1 MHPKSIPDQSQINQK
16 LLRRHQEAQE
26 MRKNIDAGTFDAF
39 VEAFYKDQN
48 EGDISPIDK
57 V

>member
-1 MHPKSIPDQSQINQK
+1 
-16 LLRRHQEAQE
+16 
-26 MRKNIDAGTFDAF
+26 MRKNIEAGTFDAF